1 MKKLFSAILVLFLCF
16 MLLPVSV
23 SAETM
28 DVYVSSTGSDENSGT
43 AEAPFATLTKAI
55 EAVPD
60 HGTIHVVGTV
70 VVPDNFNCAARGQS
84 ITITGD
90 TLDLTA
96 VAYMTLGDAVTFR
109 NITLNGPTA
118 DGSEVRIYANG
129 YKMVMDTGITTSGK
143 IELLGGGRWKTVAST
158 DLTVLSG
165 SYKVIYGGGN
175 GSNTATGGASRVRGD
190 VNLYIGGTTNSA
202 ADPTSHSF
210 DNGYLIFGGGRYDSP
225 VDGKVNL
232 TFTGNAKANYVFG
245 GGRCYQDTAT
255 GTVYENATIA
265 GGVHMVVSGNVKTMD
280 VTGGGF
286 YSGHNGGVELI
297 VTGGEMEQI
306 FGGTQGASEMGDVT
320 VSVFG
325 GKVTRRVFGGCYNE
339 CSTFGSYETSYH
351 VEGNIRLIIGGG
363 ANFAFTYGNDMGIYA
378 RSRQKTV
385 SDTGVSELIFADNQ
399 GYTNHAN
406 KLGAQSSWMTTFMGS
421 VTAADD
427 IHYFQYT
434 ADGATLTGKCIY
446 EDGCEVTPTATL
458 ELDSSAS
465 LGYTGKAITPA
476 KVTTTNW
483 YGETPEIT
491 YVNNIEEGASAT
503 ASITVNG
510 ATASLN
516 FAIEPVY
523 FRSLSLGE
531 TIGINF
537 KATRSFLETRKLQKV
552 EFYMDGSLVQTVTG
566 IPAGNADR
574 VSFRFIQLTPAQM
587 GKEVT
592 ARFCFADGT
601 YDERSTSVE
610 AYALSMLGKD
620 TTGTKLKTLLVDMI
634 HYGAA
639 TQTYVGD
646 TGTLV
651 SAGDYAG
658 LGTTADPELVN
669 HTVLSNAPE
678 TELVTWLSAGLN
690 LKDSVTLRL
699 KFSADSIEGLTLKV
713 TCDGN
718 IWEITDFRTTSGG
731 YYVFFSGLNPAQ
743 LRDKIEAVFYDVN
756 GNQVSKML
764 TYSIVSYA
772 YTVAKGND
780 ETLKPLTTALIRYG
794 DAVADWVGEE
804 YVASVTADG
813 KTTYYET
820 IEDAITYANAATT
833 KAQITLFKD
842 VTLSETPDLTN
853 DITIVNAS
861 GQEITISRGADNFN
875 MFRVY
880 GGGSLTLG
888 TNDTNWGGTLT
899 VDGTSASP
907 IGYRIVRVAGG
918 TTFTLGKNATLTNG
932 TGTAIGGAVYTAG
945 TANIYGTITGNTST
959 ANGGGLYVDATGTA
973 NIYGTISGNESTK
986 NGGGVYVLGTAEI
999 YGSISN
1005 NASSDAGAGLCVAD
1019 GANVTSSGATFSEN
1033 DSTGNDKNAGAVYVA
1048 AGGTYTDTGSNY
1060 TGNKARN
1067 GGAIFLAG
1075 DGASVTL
1082 SGAGTFTNNA
1092 AVTANGG
1099 AIYVNGG
1106 TLTLNGYTFE
1116 GNAAKTNADSAIHVA
1131 KGAATIEGITF
1142 QGGTEQKLYVVT
1154 SLTFADLTD
1163 VTVVQANAGATLT
1176 LSGDAGTNVQLK
1188 PYSYTDDTVVITAE
1202 SSMDLSTVAVAPVGD
1217 GSYWI
1222 IDENGVLQNYPVA
1235 SIGETN
1241 YYTLTEALAAAKD
1254 SGAAAQIV
1262 MLRSVTL
1269 VEAVEITTDVTIINA
1284 TGETIAISRG
1294 DLTADMFTVAEGGS
1308 LTLGTNDA
1316 AETGKLILDGAS
1328 EATIEYRTVTVNS
1341 GATFTLGKNAVL
1353 QNANAS
1359 VVGGAL
1365 YTASANTYVYG
1376 TICNNAG
1383 SKGAG
1388 MYVVADA
1395 NAAEGEMVQID
1406 GASFISNQS
1415 STTGGAI
1422 QIDANAKVNSTNTLF
1437 ADNKALSA
1445 TGTYANGGA
1454 IYVAGTFTD
1463 TNSIYTGNEARNGG
1477 AIFLGASTA
1486 NVELTGTDTTKAL
1499 FSGNAAVTA
1508 NGGAIFV
1515 NGGTLQVNG
1524 YTFEGNTA
1532 KTNAN
1537 GAIHIT
1543 NGSATV
1549 ENAVFQGASAQKIYV
1564 NSALTFQNLSG
1575 TQIVEMKS
1583 AATIT
1588 LSGDAGTNV
1597 QLTPYTYTIGQV
1609 VIGGTDVDFSTIA
1622 VTPEGETSWCIDAD
1636 GALQHTAAIITGD
1649 TPHYYASLNAAL
1661 AAAETGATIEL
1672 PVAITLTETITI
1684 DKAVTIVNAS
1694 GKEITIT
1701 RGSDLTADLFTV
1713 AEGGSL
1719 TLGTSDAAETG
1730 KLILDGASDSAVA
1743 GRTVTVNSGATFTLN
1758 KNATLRNANS
1768 TAEGGALNTAGMTYL
1783 YGSISNNKGKNGAGL
1798 NVQATATVTCYEAT
1812 FSGNQS
1818 VSITNGGAIYVAGTF
1833 TDTNSTYSGNKAKN
1847 GGAIFLGTSTA
1858 NVELIGTDPTK
1869 ALFSGNI
1876 ATGDT
1881 SSRGGAIFVNS
1892 GGTLKVSGYTFESNT
1907 STGTKENMGEG
1918 AIHVVNGSATVE
1930 DIVFRGDSAQ
1940 KIYVN
1945 KTLIFRE
1952 LTGAQIVQAASG
1964 ATITLSGDAGTNV
1977 QLKPYTY
1984 TIGQVV
1990 IGGTD
1995 VDFSTIA
2002 VTPEGE
2008 TSWCIDA
2015 DGALQHTAAI
2025 ITGDTPHYYA
2035 SLNAALAAAETG
2047 ATIELPVAIT
2057 LTETITIDKAVTIV
2071 NASGKEIT
2079 ITRGSDLTA
2088 DLFTVAEG
2096 GSLTLGTSDA
2106 AETGKLILDGA
2117 SDSAVAG
2124 RTVTVNSGATFT
2136 LNKNAT
2142 LCNANSKQSGGAL
2155 HVAGTAYLYGTI
2167 SGNKSEATGAGLYV
2181 ASGATVNSSG
2191 ATFSNNDS
2199 TGNTQNGGAVY
2210 VYKNATFTDNGST
2223 YTGNKAKNGAAI
2235 FTGASGAN
2243 VEIENANFTSNQV
2256 TANGSAI
2263 YINYGTLTIGNST
2276 FTGNTKTDGTTV
2288 TTIYRANRAEASM
2301 VNKGG
2306 VMVDGESYTQYMTSE

>member
-158 DLTVLSG
+158 NLTVLSG

-245 GGRCYQDTAT
+245 GGRGYQDTAT

-320 VSVFG
+320 VSVLG

-385 SDTGVSELIFADNQ
+385 SDTGVSELIFADDQ

-552 EFYMDGSLVQTVTG
+552 EFYMDSSLVQTVTG

-658 LGTTADPELVN
+658 LGTTANPELVN

-678 TELVTWLSAGLN
+678 TELATWLSAGLN

-718 IWEITDFRTTSGG
+718 IWELTDFRTTSGG

-743 LRDKIEAVFYDVN
+743 LRDKIEAAFYDVN

-1019 GANVTSSGATFSEN
+1019 GAKVTSSGATFSEN

-1067 GGAIFLAG
+1067 GGAIFLGG
-1075 DGASVTL
+1075 DGANVTL

-1116 GNAAKTNADSAIHVA
+1116 GNTAKTNADSAIHVA

-1142 QGGTEQKLYVVT
+1142 QGDTEQKLYVVT

-1202 SSMDLSTVAVAPVGD
+1202 SSMDPSTVAVTPVGD

-1269 VEAVEITTDVTIINA
+1269 VEAVEITTDVTIVNA
-1284 TGETIAISRG
+1284 PGEMIAISRG

-1328 EATIEYRTVTVNS
+1328 ASAIGYRTATVAAN
-1341 GATFTLGKNAVL
+1341 ATFTLGKNAVL
-1353 QNANAS
+1353 QNANS
-1359 VVGGAL
+1359 KQPGGAL
-1365 YTASANTYVYG
+1365 HVTGTAYIYG
-1376 TICNNAG
+1376 AISNNK
-1383 SKGAG
+1383 STSTGAG
-1388 MYVVADA
+1388 LC
-1395 NAAEGEMVQID
+1395 
-1406 GASFISNQS
+1406 
-1415 STTGGAI
+1415 T
-1422 QIDANAKVNSTNTLF
+1422 
-1437 ADNKALSA
+1437 A
-1445 TGTYANGGA
+1445 TGATVTANGATFSGNDSRINATVSNGGA
-1454 IYVAGTFTD
+1454 IYVAANSTFTD
-1463 TNSIYTGNEARNGG
+1463 TNSTYTDNKGKNGG
-1477 AIFLGASTA
+1477 AIFLGGAGA
-1486 NVELTGTDTTKAL
+1486 NVTLNGTDATKAL
-1499 FSGNAAVTA
+1499 FSNNTA
-1508 NGGAIFV
+1508 TGDANSRGGAIFN
-1515 NGGTLQVNG
+1515 NGGNLSVTG
-1524 YTFEGNTA
+1524 YTFEGNTSA
-1532 KTNAN
+1532 SSTYPN
-1537 GAIHIT
+1537 GAIQHV
-1543 NGSATV
+1543 NGTATLSDLTFRG
-1549 ENAVFQGASAQKIYV
+1549 EAEQKIYV
-1564 NSALTFQNLSG
+1564 HKPLTFQNLVNAKL
-1575 TQIVEMKS
+1575 VE
-1583 AATIT
+1583 AADTTIT
-1588 LSGDAGTNV
+1588 LSGPAGTNV
-1597 QLTPYTYTIGQV
+1597 QLKPNAYTAGTQV
-1609 VIGGTDVDFSTIA
+1609 IAGEGVDFSA
-1622 VTPEGETSWCIDAD
+1622 VSVTPNGDKNWFIDAE
-1636 GALQHTAAIITGD
+1636 GKLQSGVVSVTMDDATVYYD
-1649 TPHYYASLNAAL
+1649 TFAEAL
-1661 AAAETGATIEL
+1661 AAANEAETSAQILLLEE
-1672 PVAITLTETITI
+1672 ITLTETAVISKDITI
-1684 DKAVTIVNAS
+1684 L
-1694 GKEITIT
+1694 GKPGAEITVS
-1701 RGSDLTADLFTV
+1701 RGDFNTDMFNVT
-1713 AEGGSL
+1713 GGNL
-1719 TLGTSDAAETG
+1719 TLGTSDANETG
-1730 KLILDGASDSAVA
+1730 KLIIDGASASAVA
-1743 GRTVTVNSGATFTLN
+1743 GRTVTVASGATVTLH
-1758 KNATLRNANS
+1758 KNVTLQNANTTS
-1768 TAEGGALNTAGMTYL
+1768 QGAALYINAGAQVVSQGAT
-1783 YGSISNNKGKNGAGL
+1783 IKDNK
-1798 NVQATATVTCYEAT
+1798 VPT
-1812 FSGNQS
+1812 S
-1818 VSITNGGAIYVAGTF
+1818 VNGGAIYCAGILEAANTTF
-1833 TDTNSTYSGNKAKN
+1833 TGNQGKN
-1847 GGAIFLGTSTA
+1847 GGAIFVTGAGSQAILTGAGTFT
-1858 NVELIGTDPTK
+1858 NNT
-1869 ALFSGNI
+1869 
-1876 ATGDT
+1876 ATGAN
-1881 SSRGGAIFVNS
+1881 GGAIFVNVTGS
-1892 GGTLKVSGYTFESNT
+1892 LSLSGYTFEGNT
-1907 STGTKENMGEG
+1907 GKSYDDSVIYMQNNST
-1918 AIHVVNGSATVE
+1918 ATVTGVTFQGE
-1930 DIVFRGDSAQ
+1930 SAQ
-1940 KIYVN
+1940 GIYVHTN
-1945 KTLIFRE
+1945 SS
-1952 LTGAQIVQAASG
+1952 LTFQNLTNARISVTHDGASV
-1964 ATITLSGDAGTNV
+1964 TLSGAAGTNV
-1977 QLKPYTY
+1977 QLKPYAY
-1984 TIGQVV
+1984 TEGTAV
-1990 IGGTD
+1990 IAGEN
-1995 VDFSTIA
+1995 VDFTAVA
-2002 VTPEGE
+2002 VTQKGDG
-2008 TSWCIDA
+2008 SHWSIDSNGKLKLAAAVLTA
-2015 DGALQHTAAI
+2015 DGATECFDTLEAAV
-2025 ITGDTPHYYA
+2025 A
-2035 SLNAALAAAETG
+2035 EANSAET
-2047 ATIELPVAIT
+2047 AQITLWKDVT
-2057 LTETITIDKAVTIV
+2057 LTETVAVTGNITIV
-2071 NASGKEIT
+2071 NAFDQEIT
-2079 ITRGSDLTA
+2079 VSRGELTA
-2088 DLFTVAEG
+2088 DIFNVT
-2096 GSLTLGTSDA
+2096 GSLTLGTNDTN
-2106 AETGKLILDGA
+2106 ETGKLIINGESTA
-2117 SDSAVAG
+2117 AIAG
-2124 RTVTVNSGATFT
+2124 RTVTVNSSATFT

-2142 LCNANSKQSGGAL
+2142 LCNANCKQSGGAL

-2191 ATFSNNDS
+2191 ATFSDNDS